1 MTLPIP
7 LVHGSERSNAGET
20 LGQERGSGKTATKKG
35 HKCFRRKVS
44 RGLFSFGEAAKKER
58 GALLFF
64 LTGRAEDA
72 IL

>member
-1 MTLPIP
+1 MSAATPEKHSGRNAVQVKRQLRKAIN
-7 LVHGSERSNAGET
+7 VSEE
-20 LGQERGSGKTATKKG
+20 
-35 HKCFRRKVS
+35 KCPE
-44 RGLFSFGEAAKKER
+44 GLFSFGEAAKKER